1 MNIVGTLAGQMP
13 LDDILKF
20 WISTLKPGL
29 FQINL
34 SICKN
39 SLIFYMIGRK
49 NEGHLS
55 TRSNKLGGVT
65 YC

>member
-34 SICKN
+34 STCKN